1 MISKHVKGKYHIGL
15 IVKSKQKWTLET
27 IFTESFKNR
36 ELNLIAK
43 NINPK
48 ETVNVLVIKPRK
60 NIFESCSVNILAIH
74 VDFEKTLKTIFP
86 TKTVVSSAKSSL
98 FFIDGSLTTCFIQIA
113 SAGNITLLTWP
124 VLSNKKLFT
133 WKISY
138 GSDQSSQHQ
147 KRITLSDLKRF
158 LLLNSQSTLKNSMK
172 KATVRDNLPI
182 GMLKDSIYC
191 MSTHVHR

>member
-1 MISKHVKGKYHIGL
+1 M
-15 IVKSKQKWTLET
+15 
-27 IFTESFKNR
+27 
-36 ELNLIAK
+36 IAK

-133 WKISY
+133 
-138 GSDQSSQHQ
+138 
-147 KRITLSDLKRF
+147 
-158 LLLNSQSTLKNSMK
+158 
-172 KATVRDNLPI
+172 
-182 GMLKDSIYC
+182 
-191 MSTHVHR
+191 